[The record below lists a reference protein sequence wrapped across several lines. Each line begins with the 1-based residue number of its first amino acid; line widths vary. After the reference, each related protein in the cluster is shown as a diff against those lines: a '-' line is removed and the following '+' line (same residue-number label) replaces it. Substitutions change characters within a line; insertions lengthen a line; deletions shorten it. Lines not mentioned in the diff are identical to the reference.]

1 MDAPSE
7 QPDFSLV
14 GAVTFD
20 DIVLAASSISP
31 HAHRTPVVRSRTLD
45 ARLGSEAFIKCESFQ
60 RVGAF
65 KFRGAFNALSRLDAD
80 ARRRGV
86 LAFSSGNHAQAVA
99 LASSILSI
107 RAVIVMPIDA
117 PAVKADATAGYLRDG
132 GIAGSEVVRYDPATV
147 VREQLGAE
155 LADRLGLTVIPPY
168 DHPDVIAGQGT
179 AALELIED
187 HGPLDTLFV
196 CCGGGGLLSGCAIAA
211 KAMNPGCRVVG
222 VEPALADDAARSFA
236 SRTLHTI
243 RNPPTIADGARTPH
257 LGRYTFPLVLTH
269 ADEIITVTE
278 DQIRAA
284 MRFAFERLK
293 LVAEPTGVLAL
304 AGAMKHHA
312 RSPGSRVGIILS
324 GGNVDPEAFS
334 ALITGA

>member
-1 MDAPSE
+1 MHTAGDL
-7 QPDFSLV
+7 PDFSLL
-14 GAVTFD
+14 GAVGFD
-20 DIVLAASSISP
+20 DIIDAALAIRA
-31 HAHRTPVVRSRTLD
+31 HAHRTPVLTSRTLD
-45 ARLGSEAFIKCESFQ
+45 ARLGAEAFIKCESFQ

-65 KFRGAFNALSRLDAD
+65 KFRGAFNALSRLDAG

-99 LASSILSI
+99 LASSILGI
-107 RAVIVMPIDA
+107 RALIVMPSDA
-117 PAVKADATAGYLRDG
+117 PAVKAAATAAYLSAG
-132 GIAGSEVVRYDPATV
+132 GVAGSGVVQYDPAAV

-155 LADRLGLTVIPPY
+155 LADRHGLTVIPPY
-168 DHPDVIAGQGT
+168 DHPHVIAGQGT

-187 HGPLDTLFV
+187 HGPLGTLYV

-236 SRTLHTI
+236 SRTLHTV

-269 ADEIITVTE
+269 ADEIVTVTE
-278 DQIRAA
+278 DEIRGA
-284 MRFAFERLK
+284 MRFTFERLK

-304 AGAMKHHA
+304 AGALRHHPRA
-312 RSPGSRVGIILS
+312 VGGRVGIILS
-324 GGNVDPEAFS
+324 GGNVDPDAFS
-334 ALITGA
+334 ALIAGA